1 MTTTNATW
9 AQSILALAAA
19 EGETMTKKDLYLLT
33 PLKVVV
39 AENPKKKGT
48 MSYERFQG
56 YFAPGIETIQ
66 DAFDA
71 GLRQDDIRHDAD
83 KGFIVLGDA
92 ALPEPTETEEEFD
105 ARMMLLV

>member
-1 MTTTNATW
+1 MTTNTTW
-9 AQSILALAAA
+9 MASVIALATA
-19 EGETMTKKDLYLLT
+19 EGETLTKKDLYLLT
-33 PLKVVV
+33 PLKVV
-39 AENPKKKGT
+39 APSNPKKKGT

-56 YFAPGIETIQ
+56 YYAEGIETIQ

-92 ALPEPTETEEEFD
+92 ALPEPEKTDEELELE
-105 ARMMLLV
+105 ARLLV